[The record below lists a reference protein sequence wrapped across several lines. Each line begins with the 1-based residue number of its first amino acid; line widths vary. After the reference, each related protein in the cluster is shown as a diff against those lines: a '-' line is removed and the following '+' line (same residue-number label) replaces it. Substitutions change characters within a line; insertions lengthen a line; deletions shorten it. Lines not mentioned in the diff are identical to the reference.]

1 MTPGRTE
8 IMTCENPRF
17 LKEFSGRGPGLYE
30 LGHGA
35 CAFYSSTE
43 TCCSRTCEQ
52 ELEELQELELKI
64 RKSYVQMLVATKVV
78 SILSLFVLQ
87 S

>member
-8 IMTCENPRF
+8 ITTCENPRC
-17 LKEFSGRGPGLYE
+17 LKEFSGRGRGLYE
-30 LGHGA
+30 LGNGA

-43 TCCSRTCEQ
+43 TCCSEQ

-64 RKSYVQMLVATKVV
+64 RKSYV
-78 SILSLFVLQ
+78 
-87 S
+87 

>member
-8 IMTCENPRF
+8 IMTCENPRC

-30 LGHGA
+30 LGNGA

-43 TCCSRTCEQ
+43 TCCSRTCEP

-64 RKSYVQMLVATKVV
+64 RKSYV
-78 SILSLFVLQ
+78 
-87 S
+87 

>member
-8 IMTCENPRF
+8 ITTCENPRC

-30 LGHGA
+30 LGNGA

-43 TCCSRTCEQ
+43 TCYSEQ
-52 ELEELQELELKI
+52 ELDELQELELKI
-64 RKSYVQMLVATKVV
+64 RKSYV
-78 SILSLFVLQ
+78 
-87 S
+87 